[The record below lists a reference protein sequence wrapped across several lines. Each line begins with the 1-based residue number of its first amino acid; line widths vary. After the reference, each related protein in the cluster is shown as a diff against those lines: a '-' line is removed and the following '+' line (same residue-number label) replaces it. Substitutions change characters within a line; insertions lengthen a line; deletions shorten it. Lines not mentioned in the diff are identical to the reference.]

1 MVVEIT
7 PPGIATLQ
15 WKFYI
20 IWTVFNFS
28 FLPIVYF
35 LYPETAGR
43 SLEDMDRYYTEDP
56 KLLVFRDKDA
66 TSKRRPAKYVER
78 EEHEVRRRRSV
89 NTTSARTAA
98 EKYRASVS
106 EKEPGV
112 DYTKNNANEK
122 VDVGV

>member
-7 PPGIATLQ
+7 PPGIGSLG

-28 FLPIVYF
+28 FIPIVYF

-43 SLEDMDRYYTEDP
+43 SLEDMDRYYTENP

-66 TSKRRPAKYVER
+66 TSKHRPDRYIER
-78 EEHEVRRRRSV
+78 EQHEVRRHSSV
-89 NTTSARTAA
+89 NAVSAKTAA
-98 EKYRASVS
+98 EKYRTSVS
-106 EKEPGV
+106 EGTPSEE
-112 DYTKNNANEK
+112 EK
-122 VDVGV
+122 RMDDQKVV